1 MKNLTTKL
9 ITAITAAALL
19 TCGIAAC
26 RPNLIQVPEPK
37 KISDS
42 ESKETSEPS
51 QPSDT
56 WIEEPP
62 TTVTDV
68 TLGGWEIPEDPA
80 LTADLEQV
88 FNNATEPLKS
98 YFYEPVILLGTQLV
112 SGTNY
117 AFLCKSAP
125 SVEELGGATNYV
137 LVYVYEDLDGGCEIT
152 STVDIDLG
160 I

>member
-26 RPNLIQVPEPK
+26 RPNIIQDPDPK

-68 TLGGWEIPEDPA
+68 TFPLPPSLMDLRLESQTISTLGRA
-80 LTADLEQV
+80 
-88 FNNATEPLKS
+88 
-98 YFYEPVILLGTQLV
+98 
-112 SGTNY
+112 
-117 AFLCKSAP
+117 KSA
-125 SVEELGGATNYV
+125 V
-137 LVYVYEDLDGGCEIT
+137 
-152 STVDIDLG
+152 
-160 I
+160 

>member
-1 MKNLTTKL
+1 MKNFTTKL
-9 ITAITAAALL
+9 ITAITATALL

-26 RPNLIQVPEPK
+26 RPNIIQDPDPK
-37 KISDS
+37 KISES
-42 ESKETSEPS
+42 ESEETTEPS

-62 TTVTDV
+62 TTVTEV

-88 FNNATEPLKS
+88 FYDATDPLKS
-98 YFYEPVILLGTQLV
+98 YFYEPVMLLGTQLV

-125 SVEELGGATNYV
+125 STAEPDSVTTYV
-137 LVYVYEDLDGGCEIT
+137 LVYIYEDLDGGCLLT
-152 STVDIDLG
+152 STTDITLG